1 MTQPPPRKVNWT
13 VIGIGLALILP
24 MLWLFATSFGN
35 NPRAIPS
42 MLEGEPAPDFT
53 LVDLDGTPVTLSEL
67 KGTPVVVNFWS
78 TWCGPCKYEH
88 PYLLQAARSNPDV
101 RFLGVIYNDEPE
113 KCRRYLAQAGSAYPH
128 LVDASSRTA
137 IDYGVGGVPET
148 FFINRAGEIVHKQNG
163 PLDNRALSFHLSRIK
178 DVP

>member
-1 MTQPPPRKVNWT
+1 MNWKVLGGGLAIT
-13 VIGIGLALILP
+13 LPLVALLAAGFGRDPKLRSEAVIGKAAPG
-24 MLWLFATSFGN
+24 FD
-35 NPRAIPS
+35 
-42 MLEGEPAPDFT
+42 LEQVQGGQF
-53 LVDLDGTPVTLSEL
+53 DLEAYRGS
-67 KGTPVVVNFWS
+67 PVVVNFWS

-88 PYLLQAARSNPDV
+88 PYLLRAARSNPDV

-113 KCRRYLAQAGSAYPH
+113 KCRRYLSQAGSAYPH
-128 LVDASSRTA
+128 LVDDSSRTA

-178 DVP
+178 GLQ